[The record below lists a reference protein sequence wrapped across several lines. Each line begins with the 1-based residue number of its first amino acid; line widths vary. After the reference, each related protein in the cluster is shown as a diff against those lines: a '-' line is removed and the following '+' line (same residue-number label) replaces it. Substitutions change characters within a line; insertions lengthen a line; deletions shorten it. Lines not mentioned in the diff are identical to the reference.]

1 MKKIS
6 TLLLLMVASLTA
18 SAQYQASPEILKA
31 RTEFQDN
38 KFGIYIHWGLYSM
51 LGNGEWVM
59 SNRNINYK
67 EYTHLADGFYRLQ
80 VRRRGMG
87 QGVQGRRCP
96 LRHLYHPSSRWL
108 LDVPDLCQ

>member
-6 TLLLLMVASLTA
+6 TLLLLMVACLTA

-67 EYTHLADGFYRLQ
+67 EYTHL
-80 VRRRGMG
+80 G
-87 QGVQGRRCP
+87 QGVQGSRCP
-96 LRHLYHPSSRWL
+96 LRHLYHPSSRRL
-108 LDVPDLCQ
+108 LDVQDIGQ